1 MLKERLLALISGLIF
16 SLGFAP
22 FDLWALS
29 IISVAVLFQLV
40 KNSSNQDAF
49 TYGYIFGFGMWLTGI
64 SWLYVSIYY
73 HGNIGIIGSSL
84 LILIFISILSI
95 YSGLSLLLNNFLRV
109 ASPQSLTFLTLPVS

>member
-1 MLKERLLALISGLIF
+1 MLKRRLLALICGLIF

-29 IISVAVLFQLV
+29 IITVAVLFQLV

-84 LILIFISILSI
+84 LILIFI
-95 YSGLSLLLNNFLRV
+95 
-109 ASPQSLTFLTLPVS
+109 